1 MFTRRNW
8 VLRSSIIINLLV
20 LFYFGTYIASQNGTL
35 SFIREMQKS
44 GRSLANLEFSAQA
57 GGSGSTNNEIFQ
69 ENMEIAGGGPFS
81 LSASDLVSSQ
91 ALVNVPLSSVE
102 TNSPKGTT
110 VINAVRSF
118 VDHRFVQKVS
128 TTSDTSLDSD
138 LVSAGVNVTSSDLL
152 KSKPSLQDVI
162 QCNDVTPTFS
172 TAQRGDYWV
181 LYNYI
186 MAEKKFHCWESITYT
201 SHADHTFLDNLVPV
215 LDRWQGPVSL
225 ALYTPGSDF
234 EDTLKTIKYLR
245 ECTTPLVSK
254 LVTFHLYF
262 PARHVPKHIP
272 KPSEIFKSPTNC
284 SILPPWSN
292 VTARST
298 YKSQKKLLYPVNV
311 GRNIARQTALTHY
324 ILASDIELYPS
335 PGVITDFLDMVQR
348 QDPPLLHKK
357 PKVFPLSIFEVEA
370 NMNLPRDKTELVA
383 MLKNGSAIPFHKKV
397 CAGCHNVPKS
407 KEWMKAEVQPGLHVF
422 HIGKRMGYFVHW
434 EPIYIGTHQDPYY
447 DERLSWEGKS
457 DKMTQGY
464 TLCVQ
469 DYEFQILDNA
479 FLVHKPGI
487 KTLKKDHA
495 RAVLAGKTNALIR
508 KVIVP
513 ELRILYGVRKGCA
526 V

>member
-8 VLRSSIIINLLV
+8 VLRSSIVINLLV
-20 LFYFGTYIASQNGTL
+20 LAYFGTCIVFQNGTL

-44 GRSLANLEFSAQA
+44 GRSLANLELAAQS
-57 GGSGSTNNEIFQ
+57 GGSTSNDLLQ

-81 LSASDLVSSQ
+81 SSANDLVSSQ
-91 ALVNVPLSSVE
+91 SLVNPQSSVE
-102 TNSPKGTT
+102 TNSPRGTT
-110 VINAVRSF
+110 VINSVQSF

-128 TTSDTSLDSD
+128 TTSDNSLDSD
-138 LVSAGVNVTSSDLL
+138 LVSPNSNINNSTSDQF

-162 QCNDVTPTFS
+162 KCNDVNPYFS

-186 MAEKKFHCWESITYT
+186 LAERKFHCWESITYT
-201 SHADHTFLDNLVPV
+201 SHADYTFLDNLVP
-215 LDRWQGPVSL
+215 LLERWQGPISI
-225 ALYTPGSDF
+225 ALYTPGTDF
-234 EDTLKTIKYLR
+234 DNTLKVIKYLR
-245 ECTTPLVSK
+245 ECTTPLITE

-272 KPSEIFKSPTNC
+272 KPSEVFKSPTNC

-292 VTARST
+292 TTASST
-298 YKSQKKLLYPVNV
+298 YKSQKKMLYPVNV
-311 GRNIARQTALTHY
+311 GRNIARQTAATHY

-357 PKVFPLSIFEVEA
+357 PKVFPLSIFEVES
-370 NMNLPRDKTELVA
+370 NMNLPGDKTELVA

-407 KEWMKAEVQPGLHVF
+407 KEWMKQQGTPGLHVF

-464 TLCVQ
+464 TLCVM

-495 RAVLAGKTNALIR
+495 RAVLAGKTNAMIR
-508 KVIVP
+508 KVIAP
-513 ELRILYGVRKGCA
+513 ELRILYGIRKGCA
-526 V
+526 I

>member
-1 MFTRRNW
+1 MIESSNSANTQAINSLILNTNDVALFCKNFTTSNP
-8 VLRSSIIINLLV
+8 V
-20 LFYFGTYIASQNGTL
+20 TKPSQ
-35 SFIREMQKS
+35 
-44 GRSLANLEFSAQA
+44 
-57 GGSGSTNNEIFQ
+57 
-69 ENMEIAGGGPFS
+69 P
-81 LSASDLVSSQ
+81 
-91 ALVNVPLSSVE
+91 PLSE
-102 TNSPKGTT
+102 IIP
-110 VINAVRSF
+110 
-118 VDHRFVQKVS
+118 
-128 TTSDTSLDSD
+128 
-138 LVSAGVNVTSSDLL
+138 
-152 KSKPSLQDVI
+152 
-162 QCNDVTPTFS
+162 CNDVI
-172 TAQRGDYWV
+172 ARYYIGQRGDFWV

-186 MAEKKFHCWESITYT
+186 QAERKFHCWESITYT
-201 SHADHTFLDNLVPV
+201 SHSDFTFLDNLVPLV
-215 LDRWQGPVSL
+215 ERWQGPVSL
-225 ALYTPGSDF
+225 ALYAPGTDF
-234 EDTLKTIKYLR
+234 DDTLETIRYLR
-245 ECTTPLVSK
+245 DCTSPLVAEF
-254 LVTFHLYF
+254 VTFHIYF
-262 PARHVPKHIP
+262 GARHAPKRIP
-272 KPSEIFKSPTNC
+272 KPADILSVAINC
-284 SILPPWSN
+284 SVLPPWSN
-292 VTARST
+292 LTNGVT

-311 GRNIARQTALTHY
+311 GRNIARQTAATHY

-335 PGVITDFLDMVQR
+335 PGVISDFLDMVQR

-357 PKVFPLSIFEVEA
+357 PKVFPLSIFEVES
-370 NMNLPRDKTELVA
+370 NMNLPGDKTELVA

-407 KEWMKAEVQPGLHVF
+407 KEWMKQEVTPGLHVF

-464 TLCVQ
+464 TLCVM